1 MRVLARCSTHQSL
14 TGERPHNRDLS
25 RPPEGRDIES
35 APGPSGSRAREEAI
49 ETVSDPIGGNGGVG
63 QNASNATSGAAAS
76 GPPPNRPK
84 RPLGAVITSAM
95 DGTRTLV
102 RKQVELAR
110 IELTEAVSVRAKG
123 AGMMA
128 GAAVMALFALGFA
141 AAAGSVAL
149 ALVLPAWA
157 ANLIVAAVFVA
168 IAGALVLIGRNAI
181 RNAPTTPEQSQQTLK
196 EDARWARQ
204 QLAR

>member
-1 MRVLARCSTHQSL
+1 
-14 TGERPHNRDLS
+14 
-25 RPPEGRDIES
+25 
-35 APGPSGSRAREEAI
+35 
-49 ETVSDPIGGNGGVG
+49 
-63 QNASNATSGAAAS
+63 
-76 GPPPNRPK
+76 
-84 RPLGAVITSAM
+84 VITSAM

-168 IAGALVLIGRNAI
+168 IAGALVLIGRHAI